1 MGVAS
6 VIVVHAYGAD
16 ATVMLPVDVVVPL
29 TAAEGRY
36 CPLVCV
42 VQSATRSEPV

>member
-6 VIVVHAYGAD
+6 VIVRHAYTGAT
-16 ATVMLPVDVVVPL
+16 ATLLVDVVVPL
-29 TAAEGRY
+29 TAAAGRY